1 MEAIEVTDLRKT
13 YGDTHAVDGVT
24 FTVRAGETFG
34 IVGHNGAGKTT
45 TVECL
50 IGLKRP
56 DGGTVRVL
64 GHDPHRGRR
73 ALAQRV
79 GSQLQESAL
88 PERLKVAEALRM
100 FAAFYRE
107 AADWREVM
115 DRWGLRPLAAKAYG
129 DLSGGQKQR
138 LMLAL
143 ALVGDPEVVVLDEL
157 TTGLD
162 PIARRET
169 WRLVGDLKT
178 AGTTVVLV
186 SHYFDETEAL
196 CDRVA
201 VLAGGRVRDIGAP
214 AEIAARAGTASL
226 EEAYFAIVG
235 GDR

>member
-13 YGDTHAVDGVT
+13 YGGTHAVDGVT
-24 FTVRAGETFG
+24 FAVRAGETFG

-50 IGLKRP
+50 IGLRRA
-56 DGGTVRVL
+56 DAGTVRVL
-64 GHDPHRGRR
+64 GEDPARRRR
-73 ALAQRV
+73 ALAQRLGV
-79 GSQLQESAL
+79 QLQDSSL
-88 PERLKVAEALRM
+88 PERMKVAEALRM
-100 FAAFYRE
+100 FGSLYRD
-107 AADWREVM
+107 AADWRRVM
-115 DRWGLRPLAAKAYG
+115 DRWSLRPLGRKAFG

-143 ALVGDPEVVVLDEL
+143 AMVGDPELVVLDEL

-169 WRLVGDLKT
+169 WRLIGDLRT

-186 SHYFDETEAL
+186 SHYFDEIEAL

-201 VLAGGRVRDIGAP
+201 VFARGRVEATGTP
-214 AEIAARAGTASL
+214 AELIARTGTASL
-226 EEAYFAIVG
+226 EEAYMALEGVN
-235 GDR
+235 R

>member
-1 MEAIEVTDLRKT
+1 METIEVRDLRKT

-24 FTVRAGETFG
+24 FTVHSGETFG

-56 DGGTVRVL
+56 DAGTVRVL
-64 GHDPHRGRR
+64 GEDPAQRRR
-73 ALAQRV
+73 ALAQRI
-79 GSQLQESAL
+79 GAQLQDSSL
-88 PERLKVAEALRM
+88 PERLKVAEALRL
-100 FAAFYRE
+100 FGRFYRE
-107 AADWREVM
+107 PAGWREVM
-115 DRWGLRPLAAKAYG
+115 ARWGLESLAGKAFG
-129 DLSGGQKQR
+129 DLSGGQRQR

-162 PIARRET
+162 PVARRET
-169 WRLVGDLKT
+169 WRLVNDLKA

-186 SHYFDETEAL
+186 SHYFDEMEAL

-201 VLAGGRVRDIGAP
+201 VFARGRVVAMGSP
-214 AEIAARAGTASL
+214 GEIIARTGTASL
-226 EEAYFAIVG
+226 EEAYFALEG
-235 GDR
+235 AGR